1 MYNLIYIPQFRL
13 RSELS
18 PLSRSLFSYFIYR
31 QFPLHIHLALG
42 PNMHVF
48 DIDKYCTYLVSPA
61 AVPEQTNRVWK
72 EVLSASYSSSTSG
85 NWSWDA
91 SDQSVPSTP
100 SPPLSNGASKNF
112 LLSPQADDGAEDGP
126 ESTHFMFEDPI
137 PRKRK
142 VGRSKGILIRQ
153 IQNTNSGLFCYV
165 GFKNWLKSQFS
176 FASTLLSCIL

>member
-1 MYNLIYIPQFRL
+1 MCNLISITEFRL
-13 RSELS
+13 GSELFRRHGFVLFFFNLFPVHIRL
-18 PLSRSLFSYFIYR
+18 PLDM
-31 QFPLHIHLALG
+31 
-42 PNMHVF
+42 NMNVHVF
-48 DIDKYCTYLVSPA
+48 DVDIDSLYIFLLLFVSPA

-112 LLSPQADDGAEDGP
+112 LLSPQADDGGEDGP

-142 VGRSKGILIRQ
+142 VRRS
-153 IQNTNSGLFCYV
+153 SGVLTTQKTS
-165 GFKNWLKSQFS
+165 GFAFT
-176 FASTLLSCIL
+176 AEDAT

>member
-1 MYNLIYIPQFRL
+1 MFFIYCTHIYICIFL
-13 RSELS
+13 C
-18 PLSRSLFSYFIYR
+18 LF
-31 QFPLHIHLALG
+31 FP
-42 PNMHVF
+42 
-48 DIDKYCTYLVSPA
+48 PA
-61 AVPEQTNRVWK
+61 AVPEQANKVWK

-112 LLSPQADDGAEDGP
+112 LLSPQADDGGEDSM

-142 VGRSKGILIRQ
+142 VRRDFFFFFWKAKEIKAYRKKTKTSE
-153 IQNTNSGLFCYV
+153 SM
-165 GFKNWLKSQFS
+165 
-176 FASTLLSCIL
+176 

>member
-1 MYNLIYIPQFRL
+1 MF
-13 RSELS
+13 
-18 PLSRSLFSYFIYR
+18 
-31 QFPLHIHLALG
+31 
-42 PNMHVF
+42 
-48 DIDKYCTYLVSPA
+48 VSPA

-112 LLSPQADDGAEDGP
+112 LLSPQADDGGEDGP

-142 VGRSKGILIRQ
+142 VRRNEAVLNKEWICIFFVKAEDVTQG
-153 IQNTNSGLFCYV
+153 NV
-165 GFKNWLKSQFS
+165 
-176 FASTLLSCIL
+176 LSR